1 MRLEQRAFAMRHL
14 YVYPKLRFAYTNIP
28 KNACTSFK
36 RTFGRA
42 QGWLGANAPS
52 AHDMTGAHWVLGLTR
67 YVSVD
72 ERLVVIRDP
81 FDRILSGYLN
91 KFLKREDF
99 SADQAMETG
108 LAGLLGPAASRSDTT
123 FAHFVEYLSRTPGRN
138 LNAHWR
144 PQSDFIIGSYTRY
157 LRFEHLVEDTA
168 FLAQRGL
175 VLDEARGHAT
185 STIQRDLGPGW
196 GDRRA
201 GELRRVRQRRGVLPS
216 RDNMY
221 DERLYAKVAERYAE
235 DVALFR
241 SVQGQQ
247 ETPGPQ
253 RLPTAA
259 WSPLQSSPGG
269 HGDRSRDRLS
279 AHRAAEDAPP

>member
-1 MRLEQRAFAMRHL
+1 M
-14 YVYPKLRFAYTNIP
+14 
-28 KNACTSFK
+28 
-36 RTFGRA
+36 
-42 QGWLGANAPS
+42 
-52 AHDMTGAHWVLGLTR
+52 LGLTR

-99 SADQAMETG
+99 SADQAMQTG
-108 LAGLLGPAASRSDTT
+108 LAELLGPAASRSDTT
-123 FAHFVEYLSRTPGRN
+123 FANFIEYLSRTPSRA

-157 LRFEHLVEDTA
+157 LRFEHLVEDTE

-196 GDRRA
+196 GDRKA
-201 GELRRVRQRRGVLPS
+201 GELRRIRQRRGVLPT

-221 DERLYAKVAERYAE
+221 DERLYAKVAERYAA

-241 SVQGQQ
+241 SVQGQH
-247 ETPGPQ
+247 EAPAPRGRPN
-253 RLPTAA
+253 AA
-259 WSPLQSSPGG
+259 RWSLQSSP
-269 HGDRSRDRLS
+269 DRLS
-279 AHRAAEDAPP
+279 AHRSPKTRPVDDRGHGRR